1 MDKQFQGKMGILPEQ
16 KLEHGFMA
24 KKAAPAKEHVRPT
37 LTAQRGIELIQ
48 RQLQQFESVIRL
60 RREDTEVDKWANTTE
75 QILKA
80 AFGEPHGQ
88 DHEMLRKFKSAGAI
102 YVFTTDTPD
111 SYFEERY
118 REGMASKKAIL
129 ESCLDQLHIL
139 APPIAQVAP
148 GQYQFH
154 PEIERV
160 SGDLFRDGHYKQAAL
175 EAYIRVI
182 DDVKRRSGLALDG
195 DNLMNQA
202 FGCTNRTPVLKL
214 NSLSTDAERD
224 EQNGFMLIFKGIVG
238 LRNSKAHSNRL
249 FNDPMRAHEYLAMA
263 SVLMRLLEIAQR

>member
-1 MDKQFQGKMGILPEQ
+1 MN
-16 KLEHGFMA
+16 
-24 KKAAPAKEHVRPT
+24 
-37 LTAQRGIELIQ
+37 
-48 RQLQQFESVIRL
+48 S
-60 RREDTEVDKWANTTE
+60 
-75 QILKA
+75 
-80 AFGEPHGQ
+80 
-88 DHEMLRKFKSAGAI
+88 SI

-111 SYFEERY
+111 SYFEETY
-118 REGMASKKAIL
+118 REGMATRKAIL
-129 ESCLDQLHIL
+129 ESCLDQLQIL

-182 DDVKRRSGLALDG
+182 EDVKVRSGLALDG
-195 DNLMNQA
+195 DNLMNQV
-202 FGCTNRTPVLKL
+202 FGCTNRTPVLRF

-224 EQNGFMLIFKGIVG
+224 EQNGFMFVFKGIVV

-249 FNDPMRAHEYLAMA
+249 FNDPMRGHEYLAMA
-263 SVLMRLLEIAQR
+263 SVLMRLLEIAQK

>member
-1 MDKQFQGKMGILPEQ
+1 
-16 KLEHGFMA
+16 MA
-24 KKAAPAKEHVRPT
+24 KKPFPATDRVAPT
-37 LTAQRGIELIQ
+37 LTSQRGIELIQ
-48 RQLQQFESVIRL
+48 RQLQQFETVIRL
-60 RREDTEVDKWANTTE
+60 KSDDPEVDKWTSTTE

-80 AFGEPHGQ
+80 TFGAP
-88 DHEMLRKFKSAGAI
+88 HEMLERFRNAGAI
-102 YVFTTDTPD
+102 FAFTTDTPD

-118 REGMASKKAIL
+118 REGMATKKAIL
-129 ESCLDQLHIL
+129 ESCVDQLQIL
-139 APPIAQVAP
+139 APPISQVARD
-148 GQYQFH
+148 QYQFH

-160 SGDLFRDGHYKQAAL
+160 SGALFRDGHYKQAAL

-182 DDVKRRSGLALDG
+182 DEVKQRSGLALDG

-202 FGCTNRTPVLKL
+202 FGCTNRAPVLKF
-214 NSLSTDAERD
+214 NSLATDPERD

-263 SVLMRLLEIAQR
+263 SVLMRLLEIAQK

>member
-1 MDKQFQGKMGILPEQ
+1 MVR
-16 KLEHGFMA
+16 
-24 KKAAPAKEHVRPT
+24 KAALARAHLPPT
-37 LTAQRGIELIQ
+37 ISAQKAIELIG
-48 RQLQQFESVIRL
+48 RQLQQFDAVIRL
-60 RREDTEVDKWANTTE
+60 QRDDPEVGKWLNTTE
-75 QILKA
+75 QILRA
-80 AFGEPHGQ
+80 AFGEPHGE
-88 DHEMLRKFKSAGAI
+88 DHEMLQKFKTAGAM
-102 YVFTTDTPD
+102 FTFSTGTPD
-111 SYFEERY
+111 SYFEETY
-118 REGMASKKAIL
+118 REGMATKKAIL

-148 GQYQFH
+148 DQYQFH

-160 SGDLFRDGHYKQAAL
+160 SGDLFRDGHFKQAAF

-182 DDVKRRSGLALDG
+182 DEVRQRSELALDG

-202 FGCTNRTPVLKL
+202 FGCTNRAPVLRF
-214 NSLSTDAERD
+214 NSLATDPERD

-263 SVLMRLLEIAQR
+263 SVLMRLLEIAQK